1 VVKAESIVK
10 NWLDGGSKDCLT
22 YAAFMG
28 EQTLI
33 DLFIKFNTG
42 IPSSAAVERLFSV
55 GKDILTAKRA
65 NLSDDNFEKLMFM
78 KGNQQHMGKMQA
90 ETE

>member
-1 VVKAESIVK
+1 MVKAEAIVN

-22 YAAFMG
+22 DAAFMG

-55 GKDILTAKRA
+55 GKDILRAKRA
-65 NLSDDNFEKLMFM
+65 NLSDGTFGKLMFM
-78 KGNQQHMGKMQA
+78 KGNQQHVGKMQA
-90 ETE
+90 ESG